1 MVSLEDFLVYFL
13 WIFKV
18 MGSRLSYP
26 ARHVYYA
33 VCHFLLSG
41 ITETQNSFF
50 IIENTEV
57 IEDSFFVFLRHRVL
71 LETGLINNGPLRSI
85 DNFII
90 AHYCLFLNRVP
101 IKLCV
106 SGNPINPALCSLSLK
121 F

>member
-1 MVSLEDFLVYFL
+1 MSIVGLLFWFLRAFGMVYFRRFFVVYFV

-18 MGSRLSYP
+18 MGSRLSCP
-26 ARHVYYA
+26 ESHVYYA

-71 LETGLINNGPLRSI
+71 LETGLIKNGPLRSLTI
-85 DNFII
+85 
-90 AHYCLFLNRVP
+90 
-101 IKLCV
+101 
-106 SGNPINPALCSLSLK
+106 SS
-121 F
+121 